1 LCVVLFQEFSLQE
14 SRIST
19 ILVKILH
26 LLCVVLFQEY
36 SLQESRISTI
46 LVKILHVLYDMD
58 VLHEQVLFKWHRTIP
73 QTEDVPE
80 REKLRK
86 QVNIVLND

>member
-1 LCVVLFQEFSLQE
+1 MCVILFQEF
-14 SRIST
+14 
-19 ILVKILH
+19 
-26 LLCVVLFQEY
+26 

-73 QTEDVPE
+73 QAEDVPE
-80 REKLRK
+80 RERLRK
-86 QVNIVLND
+86 QVNIVLNDKKNLHNLRLKGNLFKSLIILLNL